1 MIGVRSQLLSL
12 MQKWDAS
19 FDVADPAFL
28 RQVVEPLEQYLG
40 EGDLDADPALI
51 LKNRLQTEFPNIDG
65 SVLSDAVGTI
75 ATALLRPIRSE
86 IRAGI
91 NKRNLSASASYT
103 LEDLQELRDAF
114 FVAPA
119 AGGFARGTFRVMF
132 TAPRRVLF
140 GPSTIFVVPPVGT
153 SVERRYRA
161 DATIDIPQDVMRG
174 NRIGTL
180 YYVDVPAVAINTGPE
195 YNIDVNT
202 VVSASSVPGAARILV
217 SQRFTDGAVSE
228 TAVSLPNSIRRSIR
242 LRTTSTPD
250 GLRYLLGEQ
259 GFQTTYVV
267 GPGDPLMTRDRVYGV
282 TLLGGIPGGY
292 RSDAA
297 APTSDFVHIGLAT
310 DVWVYV
316 TDSPQTLKITNVV
329 NVGVQS
335 AFPFLARLLDTDPY
349 RIQTAYRMFDFAARD
364 SQHRDEDRMLGSS
377 IAESIGV
384 NHTLV
389 TDSALVRGTGLHRFT
404 TVQDVLSD
412 TELEVER
419 YATTEWNSFIGR
431 SLWFKSITSSAVALN
446 YGLEQAV
453 CIPIP
458 SRYARAADGSASRT
472 ANALSVPSVQNPE
485 VPALLNGATVATSF
499 NVFEQQTSWPIV
511 RIDRIGLMNGAS
523 GSSSTEFIH
532 RAVPY
537 FCEFIGAEPNASA
550 AGYTP
555 IRVRAHLFGPT
566 AMAVDGVQMSA
577 PSSGQYD
584 PVFTDDLDDPRKF
597 TALYWAN
604 VTFTAVSDVAG
615 AVETD
620 ILSLNINTAT
630 SFLRDFSNNVVL
642 DRGNPRP
649 VKVGDHV
656 VNEATGETYPIV
668 EIINSHRVRVAQKDI
683 TVGSVVPGTKIL
695 QGCSRQSLFTE
706 PAFNA
711 EGTWSFDFFAAF
723 TTPPVADAD
732 KIYPAQNTALIPT
745 MAPFAKYNQGFSV
758 YTDNPDSSFSTRSS
772 DTLVLHSRWV
782 CDSAEVTGRSLNLH
796 GQLGSKIN
804 EVQAYLDANRP
815 VGGDILC
822 RSAAP
827 AYVTLA
833 VYYEVFDSSVTP
845 GRVAE
850 LIVEEINR
858 SNQDVRVELTDLIDV
873 VRKAGAQYVTSGR
886 MFVAQ
891 QDHLRRWS
899 WAATRGAVVRNLTS
913 ILIPW
918 RISVYRLKTR
928 KPGESLDETDSENWI
943 DSFTFRLGGFD
954 ED

>member
-1 MIGVRSQLLSL
+1 MIGVRSHLLSL

-19 FDVADPAFL
+19 FDVANPAFL
-28 RQVVEPLEQYLG
+28 RQVVEPLESYLG

-51 LKNRLQTEFPNIDG
+51 LRNRLLTQFPNIDG
-65 SVLSDAVGTI
+65 SVLADSVGTI
-75 ATALLRPIRSE
+75 AEALLRPIRSE

-91 NKRNLSASASYT
+91 NKRDLSASASYT

-140 GPSTIFVVPPVGT
+140 GPATIFVVPPSGT

-161 DATIDIPQDVMRG
+161 DATIDVPQDVMRG

-180 YYVDVPAVAINTGPE
+180 YFVDVPAISLNTGPE

-202 VVSASSVPGAARILV
+202 VVSASSVPGAARIVV

-228 TAVSLPNSIRRSIR
+228 TSVSLPNAIRRAIR
-242 LRTTSTPD
+242 LRTTATPD
-250 GLRYLLGEQ
+250 GLRYVLGEQ
-259 GFQTTYVV
+259 GFQNTYVV
-267 GPGDPLMTRDRVYGV
+267 SPGDSLMTRDRVYGV
-282 TLLGGIPGGY
+282 TALGGIPGGY
-292 RSDAA
+292 RSDVE

-310 DVWVYV
+310 DVWTYV
-316 TDSPQTLKITNVV
+316 TDAPQTLKITNVV

-335 AFPFLARLLDTDPY
+335 AFPFAARIIDSNT
-349 RIQTAYRMFDFAARD
+349 IETAYRMFDFAARD
-364 SQHRDEDRMLGSS
+364 EQHRADDRMLGSS
-377 IAESIGV
+377 VTESVGEGYV
-384 NHTLV
+384 LV
-389 TDSALVRGTGLHRFT
+389 TDSALVRGTGLHRPT
-404 TVQDVLSD
+404 TVTAVVDEKELTVL
-412 TELEVER
+412 R

-431 SLWFKSITSSAVALN
+431 LLWFKSITPASVSLN

-458 SRYARAADGSASRT
+458 SEYAKAADGSASRT
-472 ANALSVPSVQNPE
+472 SNALSVPSVKDPE

-499 NVFEQQTSWPIV
+499 NVFDQQTSWPIV
-511 RIDRIGLMNGAS
+511 RIDRIGLVNGTS
-523 GSSSTEFIH
+523 GSASTEFIH

-537 FCEFIGAEPNASA
+537 FCEFVGAEPNASP

-555 IRVRAHLFGPT
+555 IRVRVHVFGPT
-566 AMAVDGVQMSA
+566 AMAVDGVLEGA
-577 PSSGQYD
+577 AASGQYD
-584 PVFTDDLDDPRKF
+584 PVFTDDLEDPRKF
-597 TALYWAN
+597 TALYWSS
-604 VTFTAVSDVAG
+604 VSFTAVSDIAG

-620 ILSLNINTAT
+620 ILSLIGVNTNT
-630 SFLRDFSNNVVL
+630 PLSDFDGNPVL
-642 DRGNPRP
+642 DRGSVRTIS
-649 VKVGDHV
+649 VGDHV
-656 VNEATGETYPIV
+656 VNPATGETYPIV
-668 EIINSHRVRVAQKDI
+668 QIINASRVRVAQKDI
-683 TVGSVVPGTKIL
+683 TIGSTVTGAKVL
-695 QGCSRQSLFTE
+695 QGCSRQSLLGESTV
-706 PAFNA
+706 NA

-723 TTPPVADAD
+723 RSFPSDDAD
-732 KIYPAQNTALIPT
+732 KVYPSQNTAIIPT
-745 MAPFAKYNQGFSV
+745 MAPFSKYNQGFSV
-758 YTDNPDSSFSTRSS
+758 YTDNPDSSFSTRAA
-772 DTLVLHSRWV
+772 DTLVLHSKWV

-804 EVQAYLDANRP
+804 EVQTYLDANRP

-833 VYYEVFDSSVTP
+833 VYYEVFDASVTP

-858 SNQDVRVELTDLIDV
+858 SNEDVRVELTDLIDV

-886 MFVAQ
+886 MFVSQ

-899 WAATRGAVVRNLTS
+899 WFATRGAVVRNLTS
-913 ILIPW
+913 VLVPW
-918 RISVYRLKTR
+918 RISVFRLKTR
-928 KPGESLDETDSENWI
+928 KPGESLDETDPDNWI
-943 DSFTFRLGGFD
+943 DSFTLRLGGFD
-954 ED
+954 AD